1 MRRRSGANFEELL
14 SKEWSILTKNEQQEI
29 QHLYKRTEQRN
40 GGISFYDMINILQSK
55 SKFMKPLDCQSIKT
69 RRTKSTEIFKT
80 SKSESLIL
88 TLSSVKPPP

>member
-40 GGISFYDMINILQSK
+40 GGISFYDMIHLVQGK
-55 SKFMKPLDCQSIKT
+55 TKFIKQLDYQWIKQKKMQSI
-69 RRTKSTEIFKT
+69 EIFKRN
-80 SKSESLIL
+80 KSESLISML
-88 TLSSVKPPP
+88 FSVKLQP